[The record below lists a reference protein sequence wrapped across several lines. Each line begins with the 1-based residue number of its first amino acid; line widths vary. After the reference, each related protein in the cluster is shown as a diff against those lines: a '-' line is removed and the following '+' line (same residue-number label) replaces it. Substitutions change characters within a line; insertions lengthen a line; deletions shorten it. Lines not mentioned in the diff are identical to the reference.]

1 MVYTPVEEL
10 PTPPPRRPTVRWTD
24 PAGREWSSE
33 DAARTADAS
42 VARTYLQAMR
52 AELDHTH
59 TFSEDD
65 PRRAAAI
72 ARARAERTHTGQVAS

>member
-33 DAARTADAS
+33 DDARTADAS

-52 AELDHTH
+52 AELDHTR
-59 TFSEDD
+59 TSGEDD

-72 ARARAERTHTGQVAS
+72 ARARAERTHTGQVA